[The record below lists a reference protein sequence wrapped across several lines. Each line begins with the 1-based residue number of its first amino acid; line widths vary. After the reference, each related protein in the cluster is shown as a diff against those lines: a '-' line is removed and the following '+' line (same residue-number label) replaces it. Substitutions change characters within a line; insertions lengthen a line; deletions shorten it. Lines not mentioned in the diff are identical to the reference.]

1 MRAEYIT
8 VFSCQQ
14 SILYI
19 KLRPKD
25 WIRRINEI
33 LITNSKHQDPHHLYA
48 PYLILPNGI
57 GEILL
62 MYNSNKTEYTTEI
75 VFKHQVVKYITRLI
89 SKEMNLECVFKPSKL
104 KPEYRVNE
112 IADGIILDGIKLTDF
127 SEKWA
132 KNIVMEPEWSKMK

>member
-19 KLRPKD
+19 KLQPKD

-33 LITNSKHQDPHHLYA
+33 LIINSKSQDTYHRYS

-57 GEILL
+57 GEILIR
-62 MYNSNKTEYTTEI
+62 YNSNKTEYTTKI
-75 VFKHQVVKYITRLI
+75 VFKHQIVKYITRSI
-89 SKEMNLECVFKPSKL
+89 SKEMNLECVFELLNFNP
-104 KPEYRVNE
+104 
-112 IADGIILDGIKLTDF
+112 
-127 SEKWA
+127 
-132 KNIVMEPEWSKMK
+132 NIE